1 MAIHPLTEE
10 QQTLLD
16 EYRASGL
23 SVSEFAKSKNISRGQ
38 IDYAIEKDRRLR
50 SEEIIKYY
58 GKGSFVPVP
67 INNETSSKNTLD
79 NSNNL
84 ISFLVNNVPISI
96 DRENL
101 KAFLEALK

>member
-23 SVSEFAKSKNISRGQ
+23 SVLDFAKLKNKSKHQ
-38 IDYAIEKDRRLR
+38 IEYIIDKDRRLK
-50 SEEIIKYY
+50 SQEIIKYY
-58 GKGSFVPVP
+58 GKGNFVPVP
-67 INNETSSKNTLD
+67 INNETSSKNPIS